1 MVGELANQ
9 AYALGD
15 ADGEVQARL
24 REWRDQGRVRRLW
37 KGDPSLWSGSDEDR
51 WLGWLHVVDGRRDYQ
66 EQLRHLVDDV
76 RRAGFKHALLL
87 GMGGSSLCPQVM
99 AETFGKKEGFPE
111 LSVLDSTVPAQVQA
125 LEGKVDLKQT
135 LFIVSSKSGGTTETQ
150 VFKQYFFAKAQH
162 LFGDAQAGSRFI
174 AITDPG
180 TKLQQMAK
188 ADRFRHIML
197 GEPSIGGRYSALS
210 NFGVAPA
217 AIMGVDVPGFL
228 DRAEIMVHSCASS
241 VPPESNPG
249 VVLGVIMGVL
259 ARRGADKVTFVTSP
273 GIAALGGWLEQL
285 LAEST
290 GKQDRGLI
298 PVAEER
304 LGPPE
309 VYGNDRLFVYLR
321 LRRAPSP
328 EQDAAMA
335 ALERAGRPVVRI
347 DLEEAMDLGQ
357 EFFRWEI
364 ATAVA
369 GSLIGINPF
378 DQPDVEA
385 SKVATRRLTAAFEQT
400 GRLPEETPL
409 YSEEGMS
416 LYADAK
422 NADAIQAATRAK
434 SFGALLAAHL
444 SRIRPGDY
452 FAVNAYLEMSE
463 KNRREADAIR
473 HAVRHAKRVATTLGF
488 GPRFL
493 HSTGQLHKGGPNTGV
508 FLQITADD
516 AVDLPIPGQKCT
528 FGLLKRFQAQ
538 GDFEVLA
545 ERGRRL
551 LRVHLGPDVPAGLR
565 RLGDL
570 VQSALGGARSG

>member
-1 MVGELANQ
+1 MAGELANQ
-9 AYALGD
+9 AYTLGD
-15 ADGEVQARL
+15 ADAEVQAGL
-24 REWRDQGRVRRLW
+24 KEWRDQEKGRRLW
-37 KGDPSLWSGSDEDR
+37 QGDKSLWSGADEDR
-51 WLGWLHVVDGRRDYQ
+51 WLGWLRVVDGRRDYREHLQ
-66 EQLRHLVDDV
+66 HLVEDV

-99 AETFGKKEGFPE
+99 AETFGKTEGFPE

-125 LEGKVDLKQT
+125 LEKNVDLKQT

-150 VFKQYFFAKAQH
+150 VFKQYFFAKAQQ

-217 AIMGVDVPGFL
+217 AIMGVDVPEFL
-228 DRAEIMVHSCASS
+228 DRAEIMVHSCAPS
-241 VPPESNPG
+241 VPAESNPG
-249 VVLGVIMGVL
+249 VVLGVIMGVM

-290 GKQDRGLI
+290 GKQGRGLI

-309 VYGNDRLFVYLR
+309 VYGSDRLFVYLR
-321 LRRAPSP
+321 LRRAPAP
-328 EQDAAMA
+328 EQEGTVA

-347 DLEEAMDLGQ
+347 DLGEAMDLGQ

-385 SKVATRRLTAAFEQT
+385 SKVATRRLTAVFEQT
-400 GRLPEETPL
+400 GQLPEETPL
-409 YSEEGMS
+409 SSEEGMS
-416 LYADAK
+416 LYADLK
-422 NADAIQAATRAK
+422 NADAIQAAARAK

-463 KNRREADAIR
+463 KNRRELDAIR
-473 HAVRHAKRVATTLGF
+473 HAVRDAKRVATTLGF

-493 HSTGQLHKGGPNTGV
+493 HSTGQLHKGGPDTGV
-508 FLQITADD
+508 FLQITAED
-516 AVDLPIPGQKCT
+516 AVDLPIPGQKYT
-528 FGLLKRFQAQ
+528 FGLLKHFQAR

-551 LRVHLGPDVPAGLR
+551 LRVHLGADVPAGLR

-570 VQSALGGARSG
+570 VRSALGGAR